1 MDDETL
7 DRLVV
12 EAKAGDAEAFGAIFD
27 AFAGPIYRFIASRV
41 NRPSDAEDLTQLVFV
56 KALEALP
63 RYETRGIP
71 FGGWLF
77 RLARNAIID
86 QVRTRRDH
94 LSLVAAVTRETDDPG
109 PEARAALRD
118 DLEKVA
124 LALRDLTDDQRE
136 VIELRFFAGLSVLE
150 AAEAMGRQEGTIR
163 GLQFRAI
170 AALRRS
176 LEIELGD
183 GSADARGG
191 GIAMPAGARATPA
204 AARSTV
210 EIR

>member
-7 DRLVV
+7 DRLVA
-12 EAKAGDAEAFGAIFD
+12 EAQAGDAEAFGAIFD
-27 AFAGPIYRFIASRV
+27 AYAGPIYRFIASRV

-63 RYETRGIP
+63 RYEARGIP

-77 RLARNAIID
+77 RLARNAVID
-86 QVRTRRDH
+86 QIRTRKDH
-94 LSLVAAVTRETDDPG
+94 LSLMAASTRATEEAG

-118 DLEKVA
+118 DLERVA
-124 LALRDLTDDQRE
+124 QALRELTADQRE

-150 AAEAMGRQEGTIR
+150 AAAVMGRQEGTIR

-176 LEIELGD
+176 LGIEVV
-183 GSADARGG
+183 A
-191 GIAMPAGARATPA
+191 PEPA
-204 AARSTV
+204 AAFTSVAAVVPATARAV
-210 EIR
+210 ADVR

>member
-7 DRLVV
+7 DRLVA
-12 EAKAGDAEAFGAIFD
+12 EAKLGDRDAFGRIFD
-27 AFAGPIYRFIASRV
+27 AYAGPVHRFIASRV

-63 RYETRGIP
+63 RYEARGVP

-86 QVRTRRDH
+86 QIRTRRDH
-94 LSLVAAVTRETDDPG
+94 LSLVTAVTRATEDAG
-109 PEARAALRD
+109 PEQRAALSE
-118 DLEKVA
+118 DLDRLAEA
-124 LALRDLTDDQRE
+124 LKELTDDQRE

-150 AAEAMGRQEGTIR
+150 AAMVMGRQEGTIR

-170 AALRRS
+170 ASLRHT
-176 LEIELGD
+176 LG
-183 GSADARGG
+183 
-191 GIAMPAGARATPA
+191 IVPL
-204 AARSTV
+204 ARSAPTRSSGQV
-210 EIR
+210 ALPAQARS

>member
-7 DRLVV
+7 DQLVK
-12 EAKAGDAEAFGAIFD
+12 EAQGGDPEAFGRIFD
-27 AFAGPIYRFIASRV
+27 AYAGPIYRFIASRV

-63 RYETRGIP
+63 RYEARGIP

-86 QVRTRRDH
+86 QIRTRRDH
-94 LSLVAAVTRETDDPG
+94 LSLVTAMTRETDDAG
-109 PEARAALRD
+109 PEAMATLRD

-124 LALRDLTDDQRE
+124 LAMTDLTNDQRE

-150 AAEAMGRQEGTIR
+150 TATAMGRQEGTVR

-170 AALRRS
+170 ASLRRS
-176 LEIELGD
+176 LGLEV
-183 GSADARGG
+183 R
-191 GIAMPAGARATPA
+191 TPA
-204 AARSTV
+204 SHGVSASSKPVTV
-210 EIR
+210 EVRA

>member
-7 DRLVV
+7 DRLVAD
-12 EAKAGDAEAFGAIFD
+12 AKRGSSQAFGQLFD
-27 AFAGPIYRFIASRV
+27 EYAGPIHRFIASRV
-41 NRPSDAEDLTQLVFV
+41 NSPSDAEDLTQLVFV

-63 RYETRGIP
+63 RYEARGIP

-94 LSLVAAVTRETDDPG
+94 LPLVTALTRETDDAG
-109 PEARAALRD
+109 PEATAALRD
-118 DLEKVA
+118 DLDRVA
-124 LALRDLTDDQRE
+124 QALTELTDDQRE
-136 VIELRFFAGLSVLE
+136 VIELRFFGGLSVLE
-150 AAEAMGRQEGTIR
+150 TAVAMGRQEGTVR

-176 LEIELGD
+176 LGID
-183 GSADARGG
+183 ASALAGEHSIG
-191 GIAMPAGARATPA
+191 PASTLTPIAVRV
-204 AARSTV
+204 RS
-210 EIR
+210 

>member
-1 MDDETL
+1 VDDETL
-7 DRLVV
+7 DRLVA

-27 AFAGPIYRFIASRV
+27 AYAGPIYRFIAGRV
-41 NRPSDAEDLTQLVFV
+41 HRPSDAEDLTQLVFV

-63 RYETRGIP
+63 RYEARGVP

-86 QVRTRRDH
+86 QIRTRRDQ
-94 LSLVAAVTRETDDPG
+94 LSLDVALTREDEDAG

-118 DLEKVA
+118 DLDRVA

-176 LEIELGD
+176 LGIEVVPAAPARVLA
-183 GSADARGG
+183 GSVATT
-191 GIAMPAGARATPA
+191 PAVARATGEPH
-204 AARSTV
+204 
-210 EIR
+210 

>member
-7 DRLVV
+7 DQLVA
-12 EAKAGDAEAFGAIFD
+12 EAKRGDREAFGRIFD
-27 AFAGPIYRFIASRV
+27 AYAGPIHRFIASRV
-41 NRPSDAEDLTQLVFV
+41 DRPSDAEDLTQLVFV

-63 RYETRGIP
+63 RYEARCIP

-86 QVRTRRDH
+86 QIRTRRDH
-94 LSLVAAVTRETDDPG
+94 LSLVTAVTRETEDAG
-109 PEARAALRD
+109 PEARAALQD
-118 DLEKVA
+118 DLDRVA
-124 LALRDLTDDQRE
+124 QALTELTDDQRE

-150 AAEAMGRQEGTIR
+150 TAIAMGRQEGTVR

-176 LEIELGD
+176 L
-183 GSADARGG
+183 
-191 GIAMPAGARATPA
+191 GIQPATAEPATPSGASGASVA
-204 AARSTV
+204 AAMQVVR
-210 EIR
+210 